1 MCAIGH
7 EIDTWTLE
15 NQTNQKSI
23 FSDSIPDIVHISTI
37 PQHYTVIINL
47 RDQRFLLLFFL
58 LSDCKKIS
66 GGRSGGSMAGS
77 DTLAPAQG
85 SHASQ
90 ALSLKLKEDLSGTG
104 PSLSTA
110 WMPWLLWEKKK
121 RLKWTKAGWS
131 LGWVVGCLRD
141 SLELLTKLWSGRR
154 FQGFFLETEH

>member
-1 MCAIGH
+1 M
-7 EIDTWTLE
+7 E
-15 NQTNQKSI
+15 NQTNQKSA
-23 FSDSIPDIVHISTI
+23 FCDSIPDTVHISTI
-37 PQHYTVIINL
+37 PQHYTGIINL
-47 RDQRFLLLFFL
+47 RDQCFLLLFFL

-66 GGRSGGSMAGS
+66 GGRSGGSTAGS

-121 RLKWTKAGWS
+121 NEMNEGWLVTWLVS
-131 LGWVVGCLRD
+131 WMP
-141 SLELLTKLWSGRR
+141 
-154 FQGFFLETEH
+154 QGFSGIAEQAAKW